1 MRSYP
6 RSRKIYQFFGANYQ
20 ADGLQTHLISS
31 IRHTSTGI
39 RRKLMKR
46 SALLAFAVAGVLGST
61 ETLAQNAYI
70 TNNQSNSVSVI
81 DTPTNEVTATVS
93 VGAGPWGVAVS
104 PDGRKVYTANWYY
117 TVSAIDTATNAVTSI
132 PNIWNAIGGNTIGIA
147 VSQDGR
153 RVYATNF
160 YQQSVSVIDTATN
173 TVIAAIPVSGT
184 PYLVAVTPDG
194 SKLYVTD
201 FSDSTVSVISTASNA
216 VIATISVGPS
226 FNPAF
231 PAAGAV
237 AVTPD
242 GSKVYVATY
251 TSNTAVISTATDTVT
266 ATIPLLYSYSVAVSP
281 DGTRVYIAG
290 GNHVNGYDVATNQH
304 VVGSDYIGAIG
315 GISVTPDGRKVY
327 AANFDANE
335 VFVVDA
341 VTGAITAALPVGNEP
356 LAFGNFIQPRPAFA
370 GTPGKANCHGKSV
383 SALTQQYGGLNNAA
397 AALGYPSVSALQNAI
412 EAYCEA

>member
-1 MRSYP
+1 MSFR
-6 RSRKIYQFFGANYQ
+6 ICG
-20 ADGLQTHLISS
+20 
-31 IRHTSTGI
+31 
-39 RRKLMKR
+39 
-46 SALLAFAVAGVLGST
+46 LLAIMVVAVGSVLGGAQS
-61 ETLAQNAYI
+61 LAQNAYI
-70 TNNQSNSVSVI
+70 TNNQSNYMSVI
-81 DTPTNEVTATVS
+81 NTLTNQVTTTIP
-93 VGAGPWGVAVS
+93 VGGGWGVAVS
-104 PDGRKVYTANWYY
+104 PDGRKVYAANGEL
-117 TVSAIDTATNAVTSI
+117 A
-132 PNIWNAIGGNTIGIA
+132 
-147 VSQDGR
+147 
-153 RVYATNF
+153 
-160 YQQSVSVIDTATN
+160 VIDTATN
-173 TVIAAIPVSGT
+173 TVAATLGICGPNSIGVAVSPDGSRVYVTCTGGSVLVIDTATNQVAATIPVSGV

-194 SKLYVTD
+194 SKVYVTD
-201 FSDSTVSVISTASNA
+201 YNASTVSVINAVSNA

-290 GNHVNGYDVATNQH
+290 GNHVNGYDVITNQH

-341 VTGAITAALPVGNEP
+341 VTGTITATIPVGNEP
-356 LAFGNFIQPRPAFA
+356 LAFGNFIQPRPTFA
-370 GTPGKANCHGKSV
+370 GTPGEANCHGQSV
-383 SALTQQYGGLNNAA
+383 SALARQYGGLNNAA
-397 AALGYPSVSALQNAI
+397 AALGYRSVSALQNAI
-412 EAYCEA
+412 EDYCEA